1 MLSSAA
7 TVRPV
12 RQFDQ
17 VDLTAALAAARR
29 ALEHD
34 LKALIDQLRRSST
47 FDVSVVPALGGATR
61 ASEPNSV

>member
-7 TVRPV
+7 TVSPS

-17 VDLTAALAAARR
+17 VDLTATLAAARR

-34 LKALIDQLRRSST
+34 LKRLIDQLTRSGD
-47 FDVSVVPALGGATR
+47 FDVSVPAQAGTTR
-61 ASEPNSV
+61 AN